1 MLIRKFS
8 LFLHATFHTKFVGN
22 KLRIKLNSL
31 FRQPYES
38 ILRLYNERHLQLKL
52 KNQENMLEN
61 PKVNVKIKL
70 AALWASVTLCY
81 LYGDYFELYTP
92 DKVNSLITGENNLDS
107 PIKLLIASI
116 ILAISSVMV
125 AASIILKPKIN
136 RILNILFGSL
146 FTIMMVVIGIFSTNE
161 WYLFYVFLAF
171 LESIITALIVWF
183 AWKWPKEKSKL

>member
-1 MLIRKFS
+1 
-8 LFLHATFHTKFVGN
+8 
-22 KLRIKLNSL
+22 
-31 FRQPYES
+31 
-38 ILRLYNERHLQLKL
+38 
-52 KNQENMLEN
+52 MLEN
-61 PKVNVKIKL
+61 PKVNIKIKL
-70 AALWASVTLCY
+70 AALWTSVTLCY

-116 ILAISSVMV
+116 ILAVSSVMV

-146 FTIMMVVIGIFSTNE
+146 FTIMMVLIGIFSTNG